1 MSKRGRA
8 NGLGVSLLQRLG
20 ALYRQHGDDAS
31 LFSVTLYSSHQ
42 CIRSSQLLFPVSKLF
57 YESKLQAL
65 QNAKPLSNEPYP
77 LKFVYTD
84 NEPLSVS
91 YIVDEVGKLLSHNR
105 DDGLSPD
112 DICIITTNQ
121 KQVSTQ

>member
-20 ALYRQHGDDAS
+20 ALYHQHGGLS
-31 LFSVTLYSSHQ
+31 SVTLYSSHQ
-42 CIRSSQLLFPVSKLF
+42 CSSQLLFPASKLF

-65 QNAKPLSNEPYP
+65 QNANPLSNEPYP
-77 LKFVYTD
+77 LKFFCTD
-84 NEPLSVS
+84 NGHSSLS
-91 YIVDEVGKLLSHNR
+91 YIDLIVDEVGKLLK

-121 KQVSTQ
+121 RQVSAL

>member
-1 MSKRGRA
+1 MSKIGCA

-31 LFSVTLYSSHQ
+31 LSSVTLYSSHQ
-42 CIRSSQLLFPVSKLF
+42 CSFQLLFPVSKLF

-77 LKFVYTD
+77 LKFFCTD
-84 NEPLSVS
+84 NGHSSLS
-91 YIVDEVGKLLSHNR
+91 YIDLIVDEVGKLLR
-105 DDGLSPD
+105 DDGFSPH

-121 KQVSTQ
+121 RQVSAL